1 MGTEFH
7 LQVLTAN
14 FGGYQS
20 LRLAAEELVR
30 RHPTFSLETHDFFA
44 NEAQEWMLR
53 NGITRYPTIR
63 LYREGKLLG
72 ESSIAVWSL
81 YSLEM
86 WILGYLSAPGSAQFR
101 SHRYRLLARYRPRRH
116 RYRARRRRSWT
127 PPEQIELY
135 PDYPR
140 DQFGFIPKPRCYEVL
155 TVMADY
161 GLTYLWD
168 MNWCCIFLESITG
181 QAEELDV
188 RLKEWASRFDNDFPD
203 PKLFE
208 KQPEERARFDA
219 EGLDLARQAHRRLE
233 GHKRVI
239 CRPVRGAVVEV
250 GVDQLQEGSGSAHS
264 LGS

>member
-161 GLTYLWD
+161 RVNLFVGHELVLH
-168 MNWCCIFLESITG
+168 LPRVHHRPSRRTG
-181 QAEELDV
+181 CQAEGVGIPL
-188 RLKEWASRFDNDFPD
+188 RQRFP
-203 PKLFE
+203 
-208 KQPEERARFDA
+208 
-219 EGLDLARQAHRRLE
+219 
-233 GHKRVI
+233 
-239 CRPVRGAVVEV
+239 
-250 GVDQLQEGSGSAHS
+250 
-264 LGS
+264 